1 MRMALAASLI
11 TMYSWVRAPPG
22 SLEFMMNKS
31 KITIE
36 YDEACLKHQKRVP
49 TKKGARG
56 YTYETVEVKNPKCWE
71 VITVENTMTISPGY
85 RLNKKQVETLC
96 RNPKY
101 DVQIGMPG
109 QFRITNSRY

>member
-1 MRMALAASLI
+1 
-11 TMYSWVRAPPG
+11 
-22 SLEFMMNKS
+22 MNKS

-36 YDEACLKHQKRVP
+36 YDEACRVEQKRVP
-49 TKKGARG
+49 HKTKGGGKG
-56 YTYETVEVKNPKCWE
+56 YTYKTFKTDNPKCWE
-71 VITVENTMTISPGY
+71 VITVENTVSFTPGH
-85 RLNKKQVETLC
+85 RLNEKQIKALC

>member
-1 MRMALAASLI
+1 MS
-11 TMYSWVRAPPG
+11 
-22 SLEFMMNKS
+22 KS

-36 YDEACLKHQKRVP
+36 YDEACRTEQKRVP
-49 TKKGARG
+49 HKNNKRSYSYKSFA
-56 YTYETVEVKNPKCWE
+56 VDNPKCWE
-71 VITVENTMTISPGY
+71 VITVENTVSFTPGH
-85 RLNKKQVETLC
+85 RLNEKQIKALC

>member
-1 MRMALAASLI
+1 
-11 TMYSWVRAPPG
+11 
-22 SLEFMMNKS
+22 MNKS

-36 YDEACLKHQKRVP
+36 YDADCLKEQKRVP
-49 TKKGARG
+49 NKKPGVSGRC

-96 RNPKY
+96 RNQKY

-109 QFRITNSRY
+109 QFRVTNSRY